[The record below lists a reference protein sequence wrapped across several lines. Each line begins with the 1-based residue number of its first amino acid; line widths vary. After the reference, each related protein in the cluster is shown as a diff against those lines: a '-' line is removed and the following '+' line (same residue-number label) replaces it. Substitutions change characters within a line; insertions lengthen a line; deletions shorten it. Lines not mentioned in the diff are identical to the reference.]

1 MKLLSAISL
10 TLSLMNPHNEV
21 DVNDEKDNNDSR
33 RTKVIAAI
41 SMAGI
46 IVTAAL
52 VRATI
57 L

>member
-1 MKLLSAISL
+1 
-10 TLSLMNPHNEV
+10 MNPHNEV

>member
-10 TLSLMNPHNEV
+10 TLSLMNPHNEA